1 MRPFLNQQTKES
13 SMTNTVVISARKH
26 KLDLERA
33 RNNEEIMKRQN
44 ERIKKLERELN
55 LVCANVRGSLIEL
68 EDLEKDVDCKIQC
81 IEVLQDIEP
90 TVNATLLGI
99 VEDQ

>member
-1 MRPFLNQQTKES
+1 
-13 SMTNTVVISARKH
+13 MTNTVVISARKH